1 MELGANLILYP
12 KSTLLKIMKR
22 YDPIQRF
29 DQGGYTLG
37 EMKQRD
43 DGDWVAFEDAE
54 KLRDALEQIARIYEN
69 PEPPTMYE
77 LSGRAYDMRC
87 IARNVIPCEIG
98 SIN

>member
-1 MELGANLILYP
+1 
-12 KSTLLKIMKR
+12 MKR

-37 EMKQRD
+37 EMKRRD

-54 KLRDALEQIARIYEN
+54 KLHDALEQIAKLYEN
-69 PEPPTMYE
+69 PEPSTMHE

-87 IARNVIPCEIG
+87 IARNALLEQQP
-98 SIN
+98 